1 MWIMQVIPLQSGS
14 SGNCYYVES
23 DSTRLLIDA
32 GISPRQAMLRLQTH
46 DRDIAAVD
54 GLLITHDHRD
64 HCRFVGELCLKY
76 DLPVYLTAPTLA
88 ALKGSVQFAL
98 RHHAIC
104 FKAGCSWEIGDFQV
118 HSIPTPHDA
127 TDGVAFVIENNGRR
141 LGILTDLGHAFD
153 GLRQVL
159 GTLDA
164 VVIESNYD
172 EMLLASSRYPAHL
185 KRRIRG
191 AGGHLSNEDS
201 ARLIHQH
208 GSPLLQWVCLCH
220 LSAENNCPDTAL
232 RTHQDLLGEELP
244 LYVASRTA
252 ASKMMKLR

>member
-1 MWIMQVIPLQSGS
+1 MQVIPLQSGS
-14 SGNCYYVES
+14 TGNCYYVES
-23 DSTRLLIDA
+23 NSTRLLIDA
-32 GISPRQAMLRLQTH
+32 GISPRQAKLRLQSY

-54 GLLITHDHRD
+54 GLLITHNHSD
-64 HCRFVGELCLKY
+64 HCRFVGEYCLMY
-76 DLPVYLTAPTLA
+76 DLPVYLTGPTLA
-88 ALKGSVQFAL
+88 ALKSAVQLSL
-98 RHHAIC
+98 RPNAIC
-104 FKAGCSWEIGDFQV
+104 FHAGSSLEIGDFRI

-127 TDGVAFVIENNGRR
+127 AGGVAYVIENSGRR

-172 EMLLASSRYPAHL
+172 ESLMASSRYPAHL

-191 AGGHLSNEDS
+191 AGGHLSNTDS

-208 GSPLLQWVCLCH
+208 ASPQLQWVCLCH
-220 LSAENNCPDTAL
+220 LSEVNNCPNKAL
-232 RTHQDLLGEELP
+232 RTHQELLGEKLP
-244 LYVASRTA
+244 LYVASRTK
-252 ASKMMKLR
+252 ASAMMRLI